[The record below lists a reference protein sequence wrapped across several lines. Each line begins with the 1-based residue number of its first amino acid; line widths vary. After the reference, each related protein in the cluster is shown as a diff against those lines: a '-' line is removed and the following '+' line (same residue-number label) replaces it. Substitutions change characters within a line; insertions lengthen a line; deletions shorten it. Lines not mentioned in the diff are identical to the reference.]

1 MLRQTTSPR
10 PAETLWGAYSCPDGG
25 RPSGRKVTQNVGPGR
40 YQCGQVGMR
49 KTPPDG
55 IRRFGRRCPT
65 WCDVARTCCRRSPL
79 GLVASKIECVVDL
92 QCGSHAAAGRDVA
105 DKPTVL
111 THFKLPLAAAK
122 LALRKQDGY
131 GRAQGPAVARW
142 RGARSDRRC
151 AAGELRAVASASSRP
166 ERATVSHG
174 ADVRAVTESTSGH
187 IGHRRSEE
195 PWR

>member
-1 MLRQTTSPR
+1 M
-10 PAETLWGAYSCPDGG
+10 
-25 RPSGRKVTQNVGPGR
+25 
-40 YQCGQVGMR
+40 
-49 KTPPDG
+49 
-55 IRRFGRRCPT
+55 
-65 WCDVARTCCRRSPL
+65 
-79 GLVASKIECVVDL
+79 DL

-111 THFKLPLAAAK
+111 THFKLLLAAAK

-131 GRAQGPAVARW
+131 GAQGPAVTRW

-151 AAGELRAVASASSRP
+151 AAGGLRAVASASSRP
-166 ERATVSHG
+166 GRATKSHG

-187 IGHRRSEE
+187 SWHSGHRRSEE